1 MKRYFDPLLLCK
13 PAPGL
18 AAYPEPAQETVLNQG
33 QAQKYCNPGWKS
45 SKSGHD
51 PGHKMNRQAPSLR
64 RGDGWLVRFSLWLLG
79 ISLITGVH
87 AAGIPTVDV
96 GVIAQQIRSYQQQLR
111 DFETQLQQVSL
122 NSEQLTMLNRQFSQ
136 TLKEYDDYL
145 RQVRGLHRVISRK
158 DWNGLFQ
165 TLRNHY
171 GISPYS
177 RITKVQESGNAGR
190 RAIDSEVGKLYTVP
204 AQVDQVRRQIA
215 TVGVDPEPWVTHAQR
230 QRTRYEA
237 YRDQLELAKDSN
249 RELLDRYRKIRI
261 TKNNFNLGD
270 KSDLN
275 ALQTVVTSNFH
286 IIDELQALN
295 KIQNQRLLHTNHEYI
310 QALSMAEAQRQAEAE
325 RLEKVVTAEKP
336 LRSFRWSD
344 LNISDR

>member
-1 MKRYFDPLLLCK
+1 MKRYIDPLLLYK

-18 AAYPEPAQETVLNQG
+18 AAYLEPAQETE
-33 QAQKYCNPGWKS
+33 AHKYCKSGWKS
-45 SKSGHD
+45 GESGHGL
-51 PGHKMNRQAPSLR
+51 GHKLNRQESGLR
-64 RGDGWLVRFSLWLLG
+64 RADGWLIRISLWLLG

-122 NSEQLTMLNRQFSQ
+122 NSEQLTTLNKQFSQ
-136 TLKEYDDYL
+136 TLREYDDYL
-145 RQVRGLHRVISRK
+145 QQVKGLHRVISRR

-177 RITKVQESGNAGR
+177 RIATVHGVGDIGR

-215 TVGVDPEPWVTHAQR
+215 TVGVDPEPWVIQAQK

-249 RELLDRYRKIRI
+249 RELLERYRKIRI

-295 KIQNQRLLHTNHEYI
+295 KTQNQRLLHTNHGYI

-325 RLEKVVTAEKP
+325 RLEKVVTGGNP

-344 LNISDR
+344 LNISHR